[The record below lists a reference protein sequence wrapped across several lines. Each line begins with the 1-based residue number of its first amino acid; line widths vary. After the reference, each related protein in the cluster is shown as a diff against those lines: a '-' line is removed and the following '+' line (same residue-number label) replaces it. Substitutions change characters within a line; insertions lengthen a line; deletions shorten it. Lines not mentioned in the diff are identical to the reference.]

1 MNGHGR
7 QVSNSSTSDSRYA
20 TGHGRQVSNSSI
32 SDSRY
37 GAGQHAQIQ
46 PSAHTLL
53 NGYGDELNGLN
64 GAQSNDYPKG
74 PRSISSR
81 LLNSQDPV
89 SMHLLMETALGE
101 SQHFEVLSIEE
112 LDEIKKEIALV
123 SSRIDATKRKLVIET
138 KLRDA
143 HQSINRLD
151 SPSNREITRDG
162 FIKSQ
167 KGHRRSIMGSRGSMS
182 ELLGK
187 HDDELSASGRKC
199 EDMAQEL
206 WKLEKRLQELQKKLL
221 EHTAGVLQVTHS
233 GYLKSGT
240 PPQSSDGL
248 SSYVN
253 GRGSGIALDSVHD
266 FDDRSFYQTLDSLL
280 EVGDDFGS
288 GGIGSHHQFARQNE
302 QILDTERRI
311 EDLNRRLKE
320 SIGQVSSSRQPAS
333 EVPVQYTSDQG
344 LSGTVMQNH
353 LDLLEKGIDILQAD
367 RNSAL
372 DEARQVASNSS
383 RHREKM
389 NQYED
394 MLQGLWGMMISG
406 DDDIRQADQ
415 QRDSSGS
422 SDPTASPTLRE
433 EYTLQNFSNKLQSLF
448 AQATHLREQ
457 KDILT
462 RQIQQQRELNGKSD
476 AQKDAQ
482 ISELTAGFERTQK
495 ALEMKETEAKEVRDE
510 LVLVTERLDATRQE
524 ATLKEQQRSLTEQSA
539 LNMEKQARKEAEE
552 SLLADLQAKEDRL
565 HKIET
570 ELTHVKDDS
579 SIAKAAMRAEL
590 EESERRIQE
599 SVAFVEAAKEEKA
612 RRDAAELTLKQQLE
626 EKVQAAEK
634 TRNEL
639 KAVEG
644 EMVRLQTELT
654 VARAELDGAYGT
666 RAQRAAEVASN
677 PAVQKE
683 LEDITMRNKNLLT
696 EITGLKAQQKEL
708 YTTNM
713 ELEERKQALQSELT
727 DIIGEYESMTK
738 ASIEFERDREVLESS
753 LDSLRDRCEDLETQL
768 REEKLESLGVK
779 SPGSAG
785 HKESAA
791 PGSTSATVLR
801 NEFKKM
807 MREMR
812 AENTKALRLEQ
823 EERRKLESL
832 IRTLR
837 RDQMPGKSSLNQTMT
852 AQ

>member
-1 MNGHGR
+1 
-7 QVSNSSTSDSRYA
+7 
-20 TGHGRQVSNSSI
+20 
-32 SDSRY
+32 
-37 GAGQHAQIQ
+37 
-46 PSAHTLL
+46 
-53 NGYGDELNGLN
+53 
-64 GAQSNDYPKG
+64 
-74 PRSISSR
+74 
-81 LLNSQDPV
+81 
-89 SMHLLMETALGE
+89 METALGE

-151 SPSNREITRDG
+151 SPSSREMTRDG
-162 FIKSQ
+162 FMKSQ

-187 HDDELSASGRKC
+187 HDDELSASGKKC
-199 EDMAQEL
+199 EEMAQEL
-206 WKLEKRLQELQKKLL
+206 WKLEKRLQELQRKLL

-233 GYLKSGT
+233 GYLKNET

-248 SSYVN
+248 SSYIN
-253 GRGSGIALDSVHD
+253 GRSSGIALESMHD

-280 EVGDDFGS
+280 EVGDDYSS

-302 QILDTERRI
+302 QILDTDRRL

-320 SIGQVSSSRQPAS
+320 SIGQVSSSRQLAS
-333 EVPVQYTSDQG
+333 EFPVRNISDQG
-344 LSGTVMQNH
+344 LSGTATQNH
-353 LDLLEKGIDILQAD
+353 LDFLEKVIHILQAD
-367 RNSAL
+367 RDSAL

-406 DDDIRQADQ
+406 DDDVRQADQ

-422 SDPTASPTLRE
+422 SDSTASPTLRE

-448 AQATHLREQ
+448 ARATHLREQ

-462 RQIQQQRELNGKSD
+462 RQVQQQRELNGKSD

-495 ALEMKETEAKEVRDE
+495 AFEMKEKEAKEVRDE
-510 LVLVTERLDATRQE
+510 LVLVTEHLDATRQE

-539 LNMEKQARKEAEE
+539 LDMEKQARKEAEE
-552 SLLADLQAKEDRL
+552 RLFAHLQAKEGQL
-565 HKIET
+565 HTIEA
-570 ELTHVKDDS
+570 ELADVKDDS
-579 SIAKAAMRAEL
+579 SIARAAMRAEL

-599 SVAFVEAAKEEKA
+599 SVVFVEAAKEENA
-612 RRDAAELTLKQQLE
+612 RRDAAELSLKQQFE

-634 TRNEL
+634 TRSEL

-683 LEDITMRNKNLLT
+683 LEDITTRNKNLLT
-696 EITGLKAQQKEL
+696 EITGLKSQQKEL
-708 YTTNM
+708 HTTNT

-727 DIIGEYESMTK
+727 EIIGEYESMTK

-753 LDSLRDRCEDLETQL
+753 LDSLRDRCEELETQL
-768 REEKLESLGVK
+768 REEKLQSLGVK

-785 HKESAA
+785 HKESVT

-801 NEFKKM
+801 NEFKKI

-812 AENTKALRLEQ
+812 AENMKTLRVEQ

-832 IRTLR
+832 VRTLR
-837 RDQMPGKSSLNQTMT
+837 RDQTPGKSSLNQTMT

>member
-1 MNGHGR
+1 
-7 QVSNSSTSDSRYA
+7 
-20 TGHGRQVSNSSI
+20 
-32 SDSRY
+32 
-37 GAGQHAQIQ
+37 
-46 PSAHTLL
+46 
-53 NGYGDELNGLN
+53 
-64 GAQSNDYPKG
+64 
-74 PRSISSR
+74 
-81 LLNSQDPV
+81 
-89 SMHLLMETALGE
+89 MHLLMETALGE

-151 SPSNREITRDG
+151 SPSSREMARDG
-162 FIKSQ
+162 FMKSQ

-187 HDDELSASGRKC
+187 HDDEVSASGKKC

-206 WKLEKRLQELQKKLL
+206 WKLEKRLQELQRKLL

-233 GYLKSGT
+233 GYLKNET

-248 SSYVN
+248 SSYIN
-253 GRGSGIALDSVHD
+253 GRGSEIALESMHD

-280 EVGDDFGS
+280 EIGDDLSS
-288 GGIGSHHQFARQNE
+288 GGIGSHHQFAKQNE
-302 QILDTERRI
+302 QILDTERRL

-320 SIGQVSSSRQPAS
+320 SIGRVSSGRQPAS
-333 EVPVQYTSDQG
+333 EFPAKNISDQS
-344 LSGTVMQNH
+344 LSGITVQNH
-353 LDLLEKGIDILQAD
+353 LDFLEKGIHVLQAD
-367 RNSAL
+367 RMSAL
-372 DEARQVASNSS
+372 DEARQVASHSS

-406 DDDIRQADQ
+406 DNDVGQADQ
-415 QRDSSGS
+415 QRDSSGA
-422 SDPTASPTLRE
+422 SDSTASPTLRE

-448 AQATHLREQ
+448 ARATHLREQ

-462 RQIQQQRELNGKSD
+462 RQVQQQRELNGKSD

-482 ISELTAGFERTQK
+482 ISELTAGFERIQK
-495 ALEMKETEAKEVRDE
+495 AFETKEREAKEVRDE

-524 ATLKEQQRSLTEQSA
+524 ATLKEQQRSLSEQNA
-539 LNMEKQARKEAEE
+539 LEMERQARKEAEE
-552 SLLADLQAKEDRL
+552 RLFADLQAKEGQL
-565 HKIET
+565 QKIEA
-570 ELTHVKDDS
+570 ELADAKDDS
-579 SIAKAAMRAEL
+579 SIARAAMRAEL
-590 EESERRIQE
+590 EESERRVQE
-599 SVAFVEAAKEEKA
+599 SVALVEAAKEENV
-612 RRDAAELTLKQQLE
+612 RHDAAELSLKQQLE

-634 TRNEL
+634 ARSEL

-677 PAVQKE
+677 PAVQRE
-683 LEDITMRNKNLLT
+683 LEDITTRNKNLLT
-696 EITGLKAQQKEL
+696 EIEGFKAQEKDL
-708 YTTNM
+708 HTTNT

-727 DIIGEYESMTK
+727 EIIGEYESMTK

-768 REEKLESLGVK
+768 REEKLQSLGVK
-779 SPGSAG
+779 SPGGAG
-785 HKESAA
+785 HKESSAA
-791 PGSTSATVLR
+791 GSTSATVLR

-812 AENTKALRLEQ
+812 AENMKALRVSRVISTRLV
-823 EERRKLESL
+823 
-832 IRTLR
+832 LR
-837 RDQMPGKSSLNQTMT
+837 
-852 AQ
+852 